1 MLRRMFTEWNPWIL
15 TDRILYKAGL
25 DIWDFLILIAG
36 TAIVGWVS
44 RVGNKIDL
52 HRNFVS
58 QSWLYRAV
66 IILAMLGVW
75 YLFGVYGPECNPV
88 DFIYFNF

>member
-1 MLRRMFTEWNPWIL
+1 MFTEWNPWIL

-66 IILAMLGVW
+66 IILAMLG
-75 YLFGVYGPECNPV
+75 YGICSVYTARNAIRLILYILIF
-88 DFIYFNF
+88 DYK